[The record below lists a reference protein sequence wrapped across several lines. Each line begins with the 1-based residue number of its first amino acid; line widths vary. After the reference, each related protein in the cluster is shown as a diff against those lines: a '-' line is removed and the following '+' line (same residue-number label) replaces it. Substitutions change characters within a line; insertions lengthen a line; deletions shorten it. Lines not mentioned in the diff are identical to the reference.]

1 MNGFL
6 GLIAWIIGGGV
17 VGWLA
22 SIVMGRN
29 QQMHL
34 VPNILAGIVGA
45 FLGGAI
51 WGWVTGGA
59 FSMAF
64 NLTSFVV
71 AIFGAIVVLALWN
84 LIAGRR

>member
-1 MNGFL
+1 MSGVL
-6 GLIAWIIGGGV
+6 GLIAWIIGGGII
-17 VGWLA
+17 GWLA

-34 VPNILAGIVGA
+34 ISNILAGIVGA

-51 WGWVTGGA
+51 WGWVTNGA

-64 NLTSFVV
+64 NLTSFLV
-71 AIFGAIVVLALWN
+71 AMFGAIVVLALWN
-84 LIAGRR
+84 LFFGRR